1 MSYRKLF
8 WGMVLIVVGT
18 LFILRN
24 LDIVWFAWHDIWQ
37 FWPVFLIIWGVSILP
52 IKALYRL
59 LLSFAAI
66 VFGIILVHQY
76 GSREPV
82 FRWNDHGA
90 HFQFRS
96 DDDDDEDWEE
106 DRTYIHSGEN
116 KGSMNEA
123 MDDEIE
129 YAEFNLN
136 VGAGEFD
143 LIGTSDK
150 LVACDFSKKDLYRL
164 DSKTINDRAIVNLNM
179 KDMEWEG
186 KNFNNDVV
194 IRMNQ
199 APEWTLDMD
208 VGAADLNMDLR
219 PFNVRKI
226 SLDGGA
232 SAMEFTLGERAD
244 KVNVEIDAGAA
255 AITLH
260 IPKEMGCELNT
271 ESFMIGKSLESFEK
285 ISRGYYKTK
294 NFNTAEKTISV
305 DLEAAISSFDID
317 RY

>member
-8 WGMVLIVVGT
+8 WGMVLIVIGT

-24 LDIVWFAWHDIWQ
+24 LDIVWFNWHDIWQ
-37 FWPVFLIIWGVSILP
+37 FWPVFLIIWGVSLLP
-52 IKALYRL
+52 IKAMYRL

-76 GSREPV
+76 GNRGPV
-82 FRWNDHGA
+82 FEWRDHGA
-90 HFQFRS
+90 YFHFR
-96 DDDDDEDWEE
+96 DYDDEDEDYE
-106 DRTYIHSGEN
+106 DRAYIHSGEN
-116 KGSMNEA
+116 KGTLYESMNS
-123 MDDEIE
+123 DIDF
-129 YAEFNLN
+129 AEFNLQ

-150 LVACDFSKKDLYRL
+150 LVECDFSKKDLYRL
-164 DSKTINDRAIVNLNM
+164 DSKTINNRAIVDLNM
-179 KDMEWEG
+179 KEMEWEG
-186 KNFNNDVV
+186 KNLRNDVI
-194 IRMNQ
+194 IRMNPS
-199 APEWTLDMD
+199 PEWELDLD
-208 VGAADLNMDLR
+208 IGAADLNMDLR

-232 SAMEFTLGERAD
+232 SALEFTLGDRAD
-244 KVNVEIDAGAA
+244 KVNIEIDAGAA
-255 AITLH
+255 SITLH
-260 IPKEMGCELNT
+260 IPEDMGCELNT
-271 ESFMIGKSLESFEK
+271 ESFMIGKSLEGFEK

-294 NFNTAEKTISV
+294 NFNTAKKTISI